1 MIAFVAL
8 LVSTLIIAPA
18 SAQLIGVC
26 YGMQAAN
33 LPSPAEVVNLY
44 RSNNIYRMRLYGPD
58 QAVLQALA
66 NSGIRLLMDVPM
78 TELQSLAT
86 SSSAAMDW
94 VLSNVA
100 AHWPS
105 VTFRYIAVGNE
116 AVPGDLAQHVLP
128 AMRNVHS
135 ALVTAG
141 LASHVKV
148 STSVGAEVLESSF
161 PPSAGAFS
169 TDASTF
175 LSPIAAFLANTSSPL
190 LVNAYPYFV
199 YADNYAQVSLSYA
212 LMNETGTVVQDG
224 EFAYTNLFDAM
235 IDSVHAALKREGVQ
249 QLAVV
254 VSESGWPTA
263 GGYGA
268 SVLNAQTYIK
278 NLIRHVGRGTPTS
291 PGKLE
296 AYINGMFD
304 ENLKSP
310 EVERNFGLFKPNMEP
325 IYPLNFVGDRPEFD
339 GQSESIFSGNIRLI
353 VSLHVPS

>member
-1 MIAFVAL
+1 MYHKLFFSSRNQSYIPVAVMIAFVAL

-44 RSNNIYRMRLYGPD
+44 RSNNIYRMRLYVPD

-100 AHWPS
+100 AHWPR

-148 STSVGAEVLESSF
+148 STAVGAEVLESSF

-199 YADNYAQVSLSYA
+199 YADNSAQVSLSYA

-278 NLIRHVGRGTPTS
+278 NLIRHVGR
-291 PGKLE
+291 
-296 AYINGMFD
+296 
-304 ENLKSP
+304 
-310 EVERNFGLFKPNMEP
+310 
-325 IYPLNFVGDRPEFD
+325 
-339 GQSESIFSGNIRLI
+339 
-353 VSLHVPS
+353 